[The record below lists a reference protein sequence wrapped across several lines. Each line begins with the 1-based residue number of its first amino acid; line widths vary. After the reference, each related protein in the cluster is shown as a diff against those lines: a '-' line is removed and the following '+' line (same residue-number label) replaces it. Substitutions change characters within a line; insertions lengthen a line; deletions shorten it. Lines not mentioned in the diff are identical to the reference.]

1 MFEVKQL
8 AVGGFDDNFSY
19 VVRDSVSGEA
29 AVVDPCGDV
38 SLIRAAL
45 ESAAPLVPK
54 YILLTHDHNDH
65 TSGLAEVRSF
75 FPAPV
80 LVHPASK
87 RIRSD
92 IVLSHGMELPFGPS
106 SVRALFTPGH
116 SPNSICWLL
125 GDHSAVF
132 TGDTLFI
139 GCCGYCR
146 PAVMFRTMRE
156 ILLPL
161 PDEAVVYSG
170 HDYGEVPS
178 DTLGHQKR
186 VNPFLTAP
194 DLAAFRAACRE
205 L

>member
-8 AVGGFDDNFSY
+8 AVGGFDNNFSY
-19 VVRDSVSGEA
+19 VVRDTMSGET

-38 SLIRAAL
+38 SSIRAAL
-45 ESAAPLVPK
+45 DAAAPVIPK
-54 YILLTHDHNDH
+54 YILITHDHNDH

-80 LVHPASK
+80 AVHPAST

-92 IVLSHGMELPFGPS
+92 LVLTHGTELPFGS
-106 SVRALFTPGH
+106 SFVQALFTPGH
-116 SPNSICWLL
+116 SPTSICWLL
-125 GDHSAVF
+125 GDRSAIF
-132 TGDTLFI
+132 TGDTLFV

-170 HDYGEVPS
+170 HDYGEVQF
-178 DTLGHQKR
+178 DTLGHQKQ

-194 DLAAFRAACRE
+194 DLDAFRAACRE